1 MIRCVIVED
10 EPKSRETLN
19 GLLKRF
25 CPEVLVS
32 AEADGYQSGRDA
44 ILEHKPD
51 VVFLDIEMPDGSG
64 FKLLESL
71 TDIEFEII
79 FTTAFEQ
86 FAIKAIRYAALDYL
100 LKPIAPDELIE
111 AVNKVKDK
119 KVKKN
124 NLKNIQV
131 LLSNLKP
138 DAMESKKI
146 ILSTSDKIH
155 VVEIDRIVRCESD
168 NYYTHFYLE
177 NKTHLLISKTL
188 KDVEGLLEG
197 NNFIRPH
204 KSHLINIRFIQNFS
218 RDEGGLIT
226 LRTGEKIPV
235 SRRKREKILEI
246 INNL

>member
-1 MIRCVIVED
+1 MIRCVIIED
-10 EPKSRETLN
+10 EQKSRETLK

-25 CPEVLVS
+25 CPEVMVS
-32 AEADGYQSGRDA
+32 AEADGFRSGKAA

-51 VVFLDIEMPDGSG
+51 MVFLDIEMPDGSG
-64 FKLLESL
+64 FKLIES
-71 TDIEFEII
+71 IEDPDFEII

-111 AVNKVKDK
+111 AVNKVKERKAK
-119 KVKKN
+119 KH

-131 LLSNLKP
+131 LLSNIKP
-138 DAMESKKI
+138 GAMEPKKI

-168 NYYTHFYLE
+168 NYYTHFYFE
-177 NKTHLLISKTL
+177 NNTHLLISKTL

-204 KSHLINIRFIQNFS
+204 KSHLINVRFIQNFS
-218 RDEGGLIT
+218 RDEGGMIT
-226 LRTGEKIPV
+226 LHNGQKIPV